1 MRFRKV
7 IIALLLL
14 VGNILQSQS
23 NPLKPYEVLLDSI
36 DNLQDVNKKSELF
49 VSLFTQLKN
58 EPNNVKKSRLLRK
71 LSNRLYNNGSFEKSY
86 KVSLANLQV
95 SKEAKDTLILSKT
108 YKDIG
113 DYYYKKSVNDS
124 SFYYY
129 QQSLKLLE
137 PESASFVQALIRKA
151 ELYRNESHFIEAEK
165 VLVDAIR
172 IAKRNKN
179 YRQLYDAYIVLAST
193 LNSLKDYEEAIKNY
207 DEAFNYL
214 DELKS
219 DDQYPL
225 LVAQTLNNKANVY
238 VEQENYTA
246 AISNYQMALS
256 DEVKKFSDV
265 LYAAILDNLAYAQFL
280 AGGENPEALFL
291 ESLAIRN
298 QINNRLGIVVSK
310 KRLGEFYLSNKD
322 TLKSETFLN
331 EASELAE
338 QTNFIRELLEILE
351 LKAKAEPKNAS
362 AYLNR
367 HIQLKDSLL
376 QVERITRE
384 KFAKIELDTE
394 EVITENA
401 LLNRR
406 LTIVYISAFSVAGLL
421 FLLYLIFKQRAKN
434 KLLLLEQEQQKSNQ
448 EVFELL
454 LEQQQNVDQAR
465 RAEKDKIASELHDGI
480 VSEIFGTRLHI
491 MHFFDSIK
499 DKASKEAEPYIHK
512 LCDLENKIRAL
523 SHELKSKHQ
532 LNLTGFDSI
541 LKNLFEEFE
550 FNTSIKIHLHVA
562 AEIHWEEID
571 YNIKVNLY
579 RIFQESLTNV
589 RKYAEAIQVQIHIQ
603 KVANQIAINFKDD
616 GKGFDVQKT
625 NDGIGL
631 KNLKN
636 RISNL
641 KGNVEISSNANG
653 TKLFIEIPLS

>member
-137 PESASFVQALIRKA
+137 PKSASFVQALIRKA

-351 LKAKAEPKNAS
+351 LKAKAEPQKAS
-362 AYLNR
+362 QYLNR

-406 LTIVYISAFSVAGLL
+406 LTIVYISAFSAAGLL

-589 RKYAEAIQVQIHIQ
+589 RKYAEASQVQIHIQ

-641 KGNVEISSNANG
+641 KGNVEISSNADG
-653 TKLFIEIPLS
+653 TTLFIEIPLS

>member
-1 MRFRKV
+1 MRLKKI

-14 VGNILQSQS
+14 VSNTLQSQS

-58 EPNNVKKSRLLRK
+58 EPDNVKKSRLLRK
-71 LSNRLYNNGSFEKSY
+71 LSNRLYNNGFYEESY
-86 KVSLANLQV
+86 KVSLTNLQV

-129 QQSLKLLE
+129 QQSLKFLK
-137 PESASFVQALIRKA
+137 PESASFVQALISKA
-151 ELYRNESHFIEAEK
+151 ELYKNESHFIEAEK

-179 YRQLYDAYIVLAST
+179 YRQLYDAYIVLAIT
-193 LNSLKDYEEAIKNY
+193 LNSLKDYDEAIKNY

-265 LYAAILDNLAYAQFL
+265 LYAAVLDNLAYAQFL

-298 QINNRLGIVVSK
+298 QINNRLGVVVSK

-351 LKAKAEPKNAS
+351 LKAKAEPQKAS
-362 AYLNR
+362 QYLNR

-406 LTIVYISAFSVAGLL
+406 LTIVYISAFSAAGLL

-512 LCDLENKIRAL
+512 LSDLENKIRTL

-589 RKYAEAIQVQIHIQ
+589 RKYAEASQVQIHIQ

-641 KGNVEISSNANG
+641 KGNVEISSNADG
-653 TKLFIEIPLS
+653 TTLFIEIPLS